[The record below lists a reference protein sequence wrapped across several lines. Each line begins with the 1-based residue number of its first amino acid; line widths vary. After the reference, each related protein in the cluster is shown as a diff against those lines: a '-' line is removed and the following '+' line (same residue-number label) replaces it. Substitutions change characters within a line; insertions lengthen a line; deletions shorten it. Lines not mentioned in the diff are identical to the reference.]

1 VLVFVVFVVVVVVVV
16 VELPGLAAFVAIL
29 LASLAIALAVLAIA
43 LAVLAIVLAV
53 LAIALAVVFAG
64 LLAAVLFATS
74 PPQAIPKA
82 LKAKSDESAITF
94 FILKVFLLSSSK
106 INLVYFTGNC
116 FLGSI
121 VPSLYFW
128 NIAQYKYVR
137 AVSQPSKRQINRF
150 FEDFLLFLTKSDDF
164 ARICVLLFNFLYR
177 ARYRGRLTIS

>member
-1 VLVFVVFVVVVVVVV
+1 MLVFVVFVVVVVVVV
-16 VELPGLAAFVAIL
+16 VLPAGLVALEAVL

-43 LAVLAIVLAV
+43 LAVLAIALAV
-53 LAIALAVVFAG
+53 LAG

-177 ARYRGRLTIS
+177 PRYRGRLTIS

>member
-1 VLVFVVFVVVVVVVV
+1 MLVFVVFVVVVVVVV

-29 LASLAIALAVLAIA
+29 LASLAIA

>member
-1 VLVFVVFVVVVVVVV
+1 MLVFVVFVVVVVVVV

-29 LASLAIALAVLAIA
+29 LASLAIA

-177 ARYRGRLTIS
+177 PRYRGRLTIS

>member
-29 LASLAIALAVLAIA
+29 LASLAIALAVFAIV

-53 LAIALAVVFAG
+53 LAIELAVFAG

-177 ARYRGRLTIS
+177 PRYRGRLTIS